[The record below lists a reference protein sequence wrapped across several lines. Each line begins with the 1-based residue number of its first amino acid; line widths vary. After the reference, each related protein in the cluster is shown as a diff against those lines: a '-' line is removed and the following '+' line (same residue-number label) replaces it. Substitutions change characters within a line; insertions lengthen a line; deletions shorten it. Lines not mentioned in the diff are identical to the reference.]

1 MKLYFVDAALS
12 RLELVSCPT
21 PLSPLSGGEGKSV
34 LVDKDVE
41 EMYFTYRHDSQKRD
55 RGLMTLRHSRMRST
69 STCTSPGAAVLGVYT
84 VSSLFHFLQLVE
96 QSRCYD
102 FYSIKVRE
110 MSIGG

>member
-1 MKLYFVDAALS
+1 MKVLDPEGTVRSYCSSILLTDSALS

-21 PLSPLSGGEGKSV
+21 LVSPLSGGEGKSV

-69 STCTSPGAAVLGVYT
+69 STCTSRRCPRRLYED
-84 VSSLFHFLQLVE
+84 SFISFIISFH
-96 QSRCYD
+96 
-102 FYSIKVRE
+102 
-110 MSIGG
+110 